1 MPSIRI
7 LSLVAAV
14 LASFHAACLA
24 QDRGSDAPR
33 RTSERDVQGRDAE
46 ERDAGRRDSGPR
58 AGESLPKLVV
68 FETGRTPGERDL
80 REEIG
85 KRPAL
90 LLFVQVLDR
99 NVAPILRGVDD
110 IDRER
115 ALTGFVARSIL
126 LYEDRGEGERR
137 IAAVN
142 GSLRMRS
149 PLVLSTD
156 GIEGP
161 GAYAL
166 DKDCRATLVFVRGGR
181 VVRSVGLLDPGRQ
194 DVAWI
199 RDEVAKIDGALPS
212 TLDEWVERLEPELAR
227 DRDALVRELVA
238 ARIATRKLEERVRGL
253 EQELRVASRDTM
265 RGRNRGA
272 NAQGQNPD
280 ARRMRPAQDA
290 REERASTQG
299 RETQRPETQRR
310 GAPPKDPELL
320 ATLRAFINKSNDDA
334 TCDAAYERIV
344 ARAVVSDAL
353 LSEANEMF
361 RLVTS
366 LGYGTERAQHLARSF
381 LDRKRPDARKK

>member
-1 MPSIRI
+1 M
-7 LSLVAAV
+7 
-14 LASFHAACLA
+14 
-24 QDRGSDAPR
+24 
-33 RTSERDVQGRDAE
+33 
-46 ERDAGRRDSGPR
+46 
-58 AGESLPKLVV
+58 V
-68 FETGRTPGERDL
+68 FESGRTPGERDL
-80 REEIG
+80 REEIAD
-85 KRPAL
+85 RPAL

-199 RDEVAKIDGALPS
+199 RDEVAKIDGTLPS
-212 TLDEWVERLEPELAR
+212 TLDGWVARLEPGLAR
-227 DRDALVRELVA
+227 NRDVLVRELVA
-238 ARIATRKLEERVRGL
+238 ARIDAMKLEERVRAL

-265 RGRNRGA
+265 RARNRGA
-272 NAQGQNPD
+272 NMQDANPD
-280 ARRMRPAQDA
+280 ARRMRPAQDS
-290 REERASTQG
+290 REERAPSP
-299 RETQRPETQRR
+299 RPETERR
-310 GAPPKDPELL
+310 GAAPKDPELL
-320 ATLRAFINKSNDDA
+320 STLRAFINKSNDDA
-334 TCDAAYERIV
+334 ACDAAYERIV

-353 LSEANEMF
+353 LSEVNEMF